1 MTLVSAIIR
10 AGFRESNTIATAQII
25 QADETAEALKL
36 LQGVILS
43 SVGAEI
49 GYIMEDWNISDT
61 SYIRPSGVPIP
72 ASKIAAFT
80 IKPNSRLICNLSAPL
95 TLKLDPL
102 PQDGERF
109 SAVDAKANFAVDPL
123 TLNPN
128 GRKIQGTTAN
138 LVLNVSSTTKQW
150 IYRSDLADW
159 VTLDAL
165 AETDQ
170 MPFPSDFDDYFAILL
185 AMRINP
191 RYGKQLD
198 QQSQTRFQ
206 QQETQFINR
215 YTQSRLRSVP
225 TPAQNNPARTPG
237 S

>member
-1 MTLVSAIIR
+1 MTLVSSIILT
-10 AGFRESNTIATAQII
+10 GFRESNTLALG
-25 QADETAEALKL
+25 QAPQQNQLDEALPL
-36 LQGVILS
+36 LQNVLLS

-72 ASKIAAFT
+72 AAKFAAFT
-80 IKPNSRLICNLSAPL
+80 VRPNSRLICNLAL
-95 TLKLDPL
+95 AATLKLDPL

-109 SAVDAKANFAVDPL
+109 SVVDAKADFAVHAL

-128 GRKIQGTTAN
+128 GRKIQGSTAN

-159 VTLDAL
+159 VILDTLAP
-165 AETDQ
+165 TDQ
-170 MPFPSDFDDYFAILL
+170 MPFPQDFDDYFSILL
-185 AMRINP
+185 AMRLNP

-225 TPAQNNPARTPG
+225 TPAQNNPARTSG